1 MRYKE
6 LHTTIT
12 QLFIRP
18 KTSWNAVIRQP
29 LTFKKFLYRDWMP
42 LAGLLC
48 LVVFGLQLIHY
59 SILQSIGLSIIY
71 FITMVGGFR
80 IVYPITRE
88 YLCRKLNYSEQ
99 EVLSLI
105 GHSYAI
111 YFIFHSIGQA
121 CGDLFIGQVF
131 ILFSLLFIRT
141 LYFGISELS
150 NYQSQH
156 QTNILIISALSI
168 IFIPML
174 IKQLLTIIFGIP
186 AIHV

>member
-88 YLCRKLNYSEQ
+88 YLCRKLNYSEHRT
-99 EVLSLI
+99 SLWRSI
-105 GHSYAI
+105 HWSGI
-111 YFIFHSIGQA
+111 YFVQSTFYQNI
-121 CGDLFIGQVF
+121 VF
-131 ILFSLLFIRT
+131 WHF
-141 LYFGISELS
+141 
-150 NYQSQH
+150 
-156 QTNILIISALSI
+156 
-168 IFIPML
+168 
-174 IKQLLTIIFGIP
+174 
-186 AIHV
+186 